1 MMAIGRPW
9 RHLPKRDVRWWN
21 WSSPWVLEGRCGA
34 LLRLVASC
42 RVFVGSPRR
51 QLRSRTDTR
60 ECLFTEAQK
69 DQSPARLGFGGSLE
83 GV

>member
-1 MMAIGRPW
+1 MMAIGRLW
-9 RHLPKRDVRWWN
+9 RHLPKRDVGWWN
-21 WSSPWVLEGRCGA
+21 WSSPWVPGGLCGA

-42 RVFVGSPRR
+42 RVFVGGRRR
-51 QLRSRTDTR
+51 QLQSWTDTR
-60 ECLFTEAQK
+60 VCLFTVAQK